1 VIGRAGASRT
11 RQATGADSRDSV
23 PEFLEQEKP
32 MVSCSRGRAWFT
44 ATGVAALVAL
54 AFAPVRPLHSLLA
67 RGDEPVPMKDVPE
80 AVRATATKQ
89 FGALDACKASKEK
102 EHGRIRWE
110 IEKPTDG
117 GAVESL
123 VISDAGDLMVVEK
136 PIAADKLPKAV
147 RDALAAAFPKATLGT
162 AETIEERA
170 LEVVINVDG
179 KKKHVKVELDGA
191 IPSAHA
197 AAKPAES
204 KEHAAKKAG
213 EKEEEEDGEEEDED
227 DEGGGR

>member
-1 VIGRAGASRT
+1 
-11 RQATGADSRDSV
+11 
-23 PEFLEQEKP
+23 
-32 MVSCSRGRAWFT
+32 MVSCIRRRAAF
-44 ATGVAALVAL
+44 AAAGVAALVAL
-54 AFAPVRPLHSLLA
+54 AFAPAGPLHALLA

-102 EHGRIRWE
+102 EHGKVRWE
-110 IEKPTDG
+110 IEKPAEG

-123 VISDAGDLMVVEK
+123 VISDAGDLMAVEK

-147 RDALAAAFPKATLGT
+147 RDALATAFPKATLAS

-170 LEVVINVDG
+170 LEVVITIDG

-197 AAKPAES
+197 PANAVES
-204 KEHAAKKAG
+204 KEHAAKKKG
-213 EKEEEEDGEEEDED
+213 NEKEEGEEDEEDED